1 MSEES
6 GSEWRVKALKTV
18 EVGTNRYVAQA
29 LVDPNGGRWYGVA
42 EIAATRRGS
51 RIKGK
56 MMVRKDDAEALAKL
70 KAMRSA
76 LTTLIKRLEA

>member
-1 MSEES
+1 
-6 GSEWRVKALKTV
+6 
-18 EVGTNRYVAQA
+18 
-29 LVDPNGGRWYGVA
+29 
-42 EIAATRRGS
+42 
-51 RIKGK
+51 